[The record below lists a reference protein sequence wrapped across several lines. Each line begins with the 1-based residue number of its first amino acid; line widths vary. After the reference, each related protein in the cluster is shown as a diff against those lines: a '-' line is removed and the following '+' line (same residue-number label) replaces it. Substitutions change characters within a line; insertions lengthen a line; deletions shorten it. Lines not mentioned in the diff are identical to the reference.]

1 MGSGMTTADATPEG
15 TIDRAPL
22 TEPGADYDRLRAE
35 AVSLA
40 YGMSGDVWTD
50 FNYSDPGVTILEQ
63 FCYALTELP
72 YRAMLP
78 VADLLSAPNADR
90 VALRRH
96 GLMPAW
102 SILPCNPVTENDL
115 RRVVL
120 DRVAGVANVWFVAN
134 KEPGAGKVRGLYDV
148 TVLPLADGDAD
159 SGCRAED
166 TLIEQVRDCYRGH
179 RALCEDIGSIKVL
192 RLVDTRVEAAIQIE
206 DGADPSETLARAL
219 FALGLFLAPE
229 PARRSLAEQ
238 RAALAATSDTF
249 SGPMMLRGFIADD
262 QLLPLKNKISVNDL
276 VQALSGSP
284 GVLTIDSF
292 SVEVDGRPQPHV
304 PGDEMV
310 RPRDGIW
317 WLQGTTRDHRF
328 TIHLFRNN
336 IPVQPNPARVRRLLE
351 QYWKQQRRSWPLRQ
365 EYEEQFGAPSATYR
379 DLAAYSSIQ
388 DQFPRVYGVGA
399 TGLPPGASLVRQG
412 QAKQLKGY
420 LMPFDQM
427 LADYFSQLAFVRTL
441 FSVTAGGS
449 ATYATQSLLPI
460 VPDVVEQ
467 KLLRNDYA
475 AGLAAIS
482 AETDPIDAR
491 RNGVLDLLL
500 SLYAEQFRDGEGGSW
515 SPGDSSRAEAALI
528 RAKQAMLRRVA
539 PLTRHRG
546 RGADFRRR
554 RSGRGASGVEALS
567 RLQLGLLDIATEEAN
582 RNPRQGGRI
591 WSADNDPTA
600 PRFGQPLPDE
610 MAGSIGR
617 LFRPVAPFVAGDDG
631 APPRPS
637 PPAGRDVNEPIASA
651 IADPGGYRI
660 GTLSGPVSIYIV
672 CVDRNGQW
680 WWLGEH
686 DDEEQA
692 IAAIRQLLRESRRQ
706 RVVEHARLHV
716 VEWVLLRD
724 ALPVQPS
731 DAEVAPY
738 QFRITAI
745 ISATRAEW
753 RDLSWRQESEAVVR
767 ANTPAHV
774 VLDCLFLTP
783 AEMARFERLYLDW
796 TDAQCGCH
804 GLRQAAASR
813 LLVDFLTSVGPS
825 PWPTPTPTPTPTST
839 PEPSP
844 TPSPSPPPSP
854 SPWPSPTPPPTP
866 TPTPTPTPAPSWTP
880 TPTPTTP
887 PAPTPTP
894 TASEPDEPDDP
905 HSVWSWLGALWT
917 NWIWPLLTWG
927 IRLWLASRE
936 HAPPEPTPLPAP
948 SPTPWPL
955 PSPTPPS
962 PTPWP
967 LPSPTPPAPTPPPPA
982 PPPPPSPT
990 SMPPPS
996 PTPAPPPPTS
1006 TPTPTPAP
1014 KVEKSPSGSKG
1025 FDCNTPLTST
1035 TAADFRKAGFA
1046 FALRYV
1052 PRNYV
1057 TDPASPSG
1065 NITRAEAEIILKAGL
1080 ALMIVQHVAASPWD
1094 PTGELGMTYGQFAA
1108 SNCQAIG
1115 LPRGVNVFLDLEGV
1129 RAGTDPQNVLDYAG
1143 TWGDVVGD
1151 AGYIPGIYI
1160 GASCGI
1166 NAQQIV
1172 SLTNFKQ
1179 FWRSGSSSSPQ
1190 IGAPGYCMQQT
1201 ISSSLVLGGV
1211 AYDSNVITTDQ
1222 NGGTPYWLRI
1232 G

>member
-1 MGSGMTTADATPEG
+1 MTTPDATPEG

-35 AVSLA
+35 AISLA

-72 YRAMLP
+72 YRATLP
-78 VADLLSAPNADR
+78 VADLLSAPDADR
-90 VALRRH
+90 LALRRH

-115 RRVVL
+115 RRIVL

-134 KEPGAGKVRGLYDV
+134 RDPGAGEVRGLYDV
-148 TVLPLADGDAD
+148 TILPLADGDVD
-159 SGCRAED
+159 GGCRAED
-166 TLIEQVRDCYRGH
+166 ALIDRVRDCYRGH
-179 RALCEDIGSIKVL
+179 RALCEDIGSVTVL
-192 RLVDTRVEAAIQIE
+192 RLVDTRVDAAIQIE

-219 FALGLFLAPE
+219 FTLGLFLAPE

-238 RAALAATSDTF
+238 RAALAATSDIF
-249 SGPMMLRGFIADD
+249 SGPMMRRGFIADD
-262 QLLPLKNKISVNDL
+262 QLMPLSDDIAVNDL
-276 VQALSGSP
+276 VQALSSAP

-292 SVEVDGRPQPHV
+292 SVEVEGQPRPHV
-304 PGDEMV
+304 PGDRMP
-310 RPRDGIW
+310 RPRNGIW
-317 WLQGTTRDHRF
+317 WLQGTTRDHQF

-336 IPVQPNPARVRRLLE
+336 IPVHPNPARVRRLLE
-351 QYWKQQRRSWPLRQ
+351 QYWQQQRRSWPLRE
-365 EYEEQFGAPSATYR
+365 EYEAAFGAPAATYR

-388 DQFPRVYGVGA
+388 DQFPRVYGVGPV
-399 TGLPPGASLVRQG
+399 GLPPASSPMRTA

-441 FSVTAGGS
+441 FSVTAGGD

-467 KLLRNDYA
+467 KLLCDDYVA
-475 AGLAAIS
+475 RLATIS
-482 AETDPIDAR
+482 AETDPVDAR

-500 SLYAEQFRDGEGGSW
+500 SLYAEQLRNGEGGSW
-515 SPGDSSRAEAALI
+515 SPGENERAEAALI

-539 PLTRHRG
+539 PLTRQRG

-567 RLQLGLLDIATEEAN
+567 RLQLGLLDVATEEAS

-591 WSADNDPTA
+591 WSADNDPAA

-617 LFRPVAPFVAGDDG
+617 LFRPVAPFVAGDDR
-631 APPRPS
+631 APPGPS
-637 PPAGRDVNEPIASA
+637 PTVGRYVNDAIASA

-706 RVVEHARLHV
+706 RIVDHARLHV

-724 ALPVQPS
+724 ALPPQPTI
-731 DAEVAPY
+731 DEVAPY
-738 QFRITAI
+738 HFRITAV

-767 ANTPAHV
+767 ANTPAHIA
-774 VLDCLFLTP
+774 LDCLFLAP
-783 AEMARFERLYLDW
+783 AEMARFERLYADW

-804 GLRQAAASR
+804 GFRQAAASR
-813 LLVDFLTSVGPS
+813 LLVDFLTSVGPA
-825 PWPTPTPTPTPTST
+825 PRPTPT

-844 TPSPSPPPSP
+844 TPQPSPTPTPSPSPWPTPSP

-866 TPTPTPTPAPSWTP
+866 TPTPEPSATPV
-880 TPTPTTP
+880 PTPTTP
-887 PAPTPTP
+887 PAPTPSPTP
-894 TASEPDEPDDP
+894 CEPDEPDDG
-905 HSVWSWLGALWT
+905 HSIWSWFVALWT

-927 IRLWLASRE
+927 FRLWLAWRRHE
-936 HAPPEPTPLPAP
+936 PPEPVPEPTPLP
-948 SPTPWPL
+948 SPV
-955 PSPTPPS
+955 

-967 LPSPTPPAPTPPPPA
+967 LPSPTPPAPTPWPLPSPTPPA
-982 PPPPPSPT
+982 PTPVPPPS
-990 SMPPPS
+990 PPPS
-996 PTPAPPPPTS
+996 PTPVPPPPTTS
-1006 TPTPTPAP
+1006 GNNLSG

-1035 TAADFRKAGFA
+1035 TAANFRNAGFA

-1052 PRNYV
+1052 PRNYL
-1057 TDPASPSG
+1057 TDPTSPSG
-1065 NITRAEAEIILKAGL
+1065 NITRAEAQTILDAGL
-1080 ALMIVQHVAASPWD
+1080 ALMIVQHVATSPWD
-1094 PTGELGMTYGQFAA
+1094 PTGELGMTYGQYAA

-1143 TWGDVVGD
+1143 TWGDAVRD
-1151 AGYIPGIYI
+1151 AGYMPGIYI

-1166 NAQQIV
+1166 SAQQIV
-1172 SLTNFKQ
+1172 GLTNFGQ
-1179 FWRSGSSSSPQ
+1179 FWRSGSSSAPQ

-1201 ISSSLVLGGV
+1201 ISASLVLGGV
-1211 AYDSNVITTDQ
+1211 AYDSDVITADQ
-1222 NGGTPYWLRI
+1222 NGGTPYWLRK